1 MSVLVA
7 CFVFVLY
14 LSCFVLMCV
23 VQCCCDLF
31 GVVSVLLWFCLLCSV
46 MLCCVLFLR
55 LVFCLCVCSVCSA
68 LFYSVLFCC
77 CWSILL
83 RYAWKR
89 CLCDECISFGS
100 VDIWSQASLGLLCC
114 ASRTKHIATYRYHV
128 FSVMQLRCSCH
139 AVVVCSWLAM
149 SFTLYK
155 AAPFTKPLRII
166 RSSLTLYK
174 ALDGMYIYI
183 YT

>member
-1 MSVLVA
+1 MDAYANRQCPMYMFLPWMYLCLVLVA

-14 LSCFVLMCV
+14 LSCFVLICV

-89 CLCDECISFGS
+89 CLCDKCISFGS

-114 ASRTKHIATYRYHV
+114 ASRTQHIATYRY
-128 FSVMQLRCSCH
+128 QL
-139 AVVVCSWLAM
+139 
-149 SFTLYK
+149 
-155 AAPFTKPLRII
+155 
-166 RSSLTLYK
+166 
-174 ALDGMYIYI
+174 
-183 YT
+183 

>member
-1 MSVLVA
+1 MTFYRLLLSTYILIDADLWTHTQIDSARCTCSCRGCICALFWLLVL
-7 CFVFVLY
+7 FVFIL
-14 LSCFVLMCV
+14 FVLICL

-89 CLCDECISFGS
+89 CLCDKCISFGS

-114 ASRTKHIATYRYHV
+114 AS
-128 FSVMQLRCSCH
+128 
-139 AVVVCSWLAM
+139 
-149 SFTLYK
+149 
-155 AAPFTKPLRII
+155 
-166 RSSLTLYK
+166 
-174 ALDGMYIYI
+174 
-183 YT
+183 